1 MKKVLIISTS
11 PRKGGNSQALADA
24 FMKGAK
30 DANNLVEKVEL
41 YAKKINFCLGCLAC
55 QKSGQC
61 VIKDDANAIV
71 EKMRD
76 ADVLVFAT
84 PIYYYAMSGQMKTM
98 LDRSNPLYESDYK
111 FTDIYLL
118 ASAADEQDEAVEG
131 AVKGL
136 LGWISCFP
144 RTHLAGVV
152 FGGGVDEVGK
162 IEGHPALDKAY
173 ELGKAI

>member
-30 DANNLVEKVEL
+30 EANNQVEKVEL
-41 YAKKINFCLGCLAC
+41 YAKNINFCLGCLAC

>member
-11 PRKGGNSQALADA
+11 PRKAGNSQALADA

-41 YAKKINFCLGCLAC
+41 YDKKINFCLGCLAC

>member
-11 PRKGGNSQALADA
+11 PRKEGNSQALADA

-30 DANNLVEKVEL
+30 EANNQVEKVEL
-41 YAKKINFCLGCLAC
+41 YAKNINFCLGCLAC

-71 EKMRD
+71 EKMRA

-98 LDRSNPLYESDYK
+98 LDRSNPLYDTDYK

-118 ASAADEQDEAVEG
+118 ASAADEQEDAVEG
-131 AVKGL
+131 AINGL
-136 LGWISCFP
+136 SGWIACFP
-144 RTHLAGVV
+144 KTHLAGVV

-162 IEGHPALDKAY
+162 IKGHPALNKAY

>member
-11 PRKGGNSQALADA
+11 PRKAGNSQVLADA

-41 YAKKINFCLGCLAC
+41 YDKKINFCLGCLAC

>member
-30 DANNLVEKVEL
+30 EANNQVEKVEL
-41 YAKKINFCLGCLAC
+41 YDKNINFCLGCLAC

>member
-11 PRKGGNSQALADA
+11 PRKAGNSQALADA

-41 YAKKINFCLGCLAC
+41 YDKKINFCLGCLAC

-76 ADVLVFAT
+76 ADVMVFAT

>member
-11 PRKGGNSQALADA
+11 PRKAGNSQALADA

-41 YAKKINFCLGCLAC
+41 YDKKINFCLGCLAC

-76 ADVLVFAT
+76 ADGMVFVT
-84 PIYYYAMSGQMKTM
+84 PIY
-98 LDRSNPLYESDYK
+98 
-111 FTDIYLL
+111 
-118 ASAADEQDEAVEG
+118 
-131 AVKGL
+131 
-136 LGWISCFP
+136 
-144 RTHLAGVV
+144 
-152 FGGGVDEVGK
+152 
-162 IEGHPALDKAY
+162 
-173 ELGKAI
+173 

>member
-1 MKKVLIISTS
+1 MKKVLIISPS
-11 PRKGGNSQALADA
+11 PRKAGSSQALADA

-41 YAKKINFCLGCLAC
+41 YDKKINFCLGCLAC